1 MISVTFRMR
10 EDSLTGF
17 TVSGHAGVGSAGR
30 DIVCAAVSSAV
41 YMAANTVTDVLHC
54 PADITVGDGLLSL
67 DIPGDAAAAQAILS
81 GLRLHLQ
88 ALHDQYPRRVQLSN
102 TEV

>member
-10 EDSLTGF
+10 EGSLTGF
-17 TVSGHAGVGSAGR
+17 TVSGHAGAGSAGR

-67 DIPGDAAAAQAILS
+67 DIPGDAAGAAAGATAIS
-81 GLRLHLQ
+81 
-88 ALHDQYPRRVQLSN
+88 PRRRGRCRVSPSPARRARS
-102 TEV
+102 